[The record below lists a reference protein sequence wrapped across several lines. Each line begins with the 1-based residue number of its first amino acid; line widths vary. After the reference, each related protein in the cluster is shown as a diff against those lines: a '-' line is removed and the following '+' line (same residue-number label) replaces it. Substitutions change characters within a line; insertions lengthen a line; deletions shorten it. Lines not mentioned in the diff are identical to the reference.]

1 MSTSSSNPLVPPT
14 SDLSVQ
20 MLDKLSGAGW
30 QSFAGNPSG
39 FLQTVLTVFD
49 SALFSVLGVIAIY
62 SLVIGIAEASHDGVP
77 LGKRYG
83 KWMPF
88 RLIYACS
95 FLAPVAKGI
104 SLAQIVVLW
113 IVGAGI
119 GLADTIYDT
128 GMSFLV
134 KSGPAVVANAQ
145 TGTDLAKD
153 VLQSLVCEYWINQN
167 YYYLTSGTQTGLP
180 NPDGTIGASLPAS
193 SGSFVNMNTTS
204 GSYTVTNPS
213 ASGYGPTNYFGS
225 SPGGTSTQV
234 LTTGYSFD
242 GAPGTGLP
250 PGVCGSFTFAY
261 SDSLPAASS
270 VSTAQSAALQKMM
283 SALVPLAQAIVGNP
297 SSTSSGT
304 PSTGSPI
311 MPDPSPLYSAI
322 NAYQTA
328 VSSAAASAASAG
340 TSAKDLSQWLSDAQS
355 GGWTTLSSFYFAFAH
370 QNARLNSLISRK
382 WQYQGIAVDSVADP
396 NGNSVFS
403 LKNVL
408 SSTIS
413 FEKILDQSGNFVGN
427 PPSAA
432 QVATS
437 SGAVSTGSSGWS
449 KFMSI
454 LSSPA
459 VGIVTHFQ
467 SLMLQN
473 GDPILTIQSFGNSI
487 IDSAEL
493 MASGVGIML
502 AADGAADG
510 AVRGLSKIPVVGG
523 LVGAVAGSVTG
534 AFKSVAQLGVPFAL
548 MIILPILIFGAGL
561 AYLFP
566 AIPYVIFT
574 FGVLIWAWTILEALF
589 AVPVWGIL
597 HASPEGEG
605 FLPATVRQ
613 GYLKILALFIR
624 PSLLVIGFFG
634 IFGIVEV
641 LSTMILQGFSAMVSG
656 LTAGSL
662 TGIVGII
669 SMLFILN
676 IVLLGSIG
684 KLYKLALIDFPS
696 NVMGWVG
703 ESGSSIDHPGTNMD
717 SVRTPSVPR
726 GGGAKASEI
735 VGEAGVVKALTSS
748 PSQTKTAEIAGAGG
762 KGGGPGGGAS
772 TDTLSDPATSS
783 AAHGEVD
790 LSTKI
795 DNNNS
800 K

>member
-1 MSTSSSNPLVPPT
+1 MSAASANPLVPPT

-20 MLDKLSGAGW
+20 MLNKLFGSGW
-30 QSFAGNPSG
+30 QNFSGNPSG
-39 FLQTVLTVFD
+39 FLQKILTIFD

-62 SLVIGIAEASHDGVP
+62 ALIIGIAEASHDGVP
-77 LGKRYG
+77 LGKRYS

-88 RLIYACS
+88 RLIFACS
-95 FLAPVAKGI
+95 FLAPIAKGV
-104 SLAQIVVLW
+104 SVAQLVVLW
-113 IVGAGI
+113 IVGSGI
-119 GLADTIYDT
+119 GLADSVYNA

-134 KSGPAVVANAQ
+134 KSGPAVVSSAQ

-153 VLQSLVCEYWINQN
+153 ALQSMVCEYWVNQN
-167 YYYLTSGTQTGLP
+167 YYYLTQGNQTGLATSSTTP
-180 NPDGTIGASLPAS
+180 GPSLPAS

-213 ASGYGPTNYFGS
+213 PTGYGPANYYGS
-225 SPGGTSTQV
+225 TPGNTSTQV

-242 GAPGTGLP
+242 GASGTGLP
-250 PGVCGSFTFAY
+250 PGVCGSFTF
-261 SDSLPAASS
+261 SVSNSLPAASS
-270 VSTAQSAALQKMM
+270 ISKAQSAALQKMM

-297 SSTSSGT
+297 STASSGT
-304 PSTGSPI
+304 PASGAPT
-311 MPDPSPLYSAI
+311 MPDPTPLYTAI
-322 NAYQTA
+322 NEYQTA

-340 TSAKDLSQWLSDAQS
+340 TSAKDLSTWLSDAQS
-355 GGWTTLSSFYFAFAH
+355 GGWITAGSFYYAFAH

-396 NGNSVFS
+396 NGNSIFS

-408 SSTIS
+408 SSTIN

-427 PPSAA
+427 PPTAA

-459 VGIVTHFQ
+459 LGIVTHLE

-473 GDPILTIQSFGNSI
+473 GDPILTVQSFGNSV

-493 MASGVGIML
+493 MSAGVGVML

-510 AVRGLSKIPVVGG
+510 AVQGLSKIPVVGG
-523 LVGAVAGSVTG
+523 LVGGVAGSVTG
-534 AFKSVAQLGVPFAL
+534 AFKAVAKLGVPFAL

-561 AYLFP
+561 AFLFP
-566 AIPYVIFT
+566 AIPYIYFT
-574 FGVLIWAWTILEALF
+574 FGVVVWCWTILEALF

-597 HASPEGEG
+597 HAQPQGEG
-605 FLPATVRQ
+605 FLPASVRQ
-613 GYLKILALFIR
+613 GYLKILALFVR
-624 PSLLVIGFFG
+624 PSLLILGFFA
-634 IFGIVEV
+634 IFEVIEV
-641 LSTMILQGFSAMVSG
+641 LTTMILQGFSAMTSG

-669 SMLFILN
+669 SMLMILN
-676 IVLLGSIG
+676 IVLLESSRR
-684 KLYKLALIDFPS
+684 LYKLALVDLPTSI
-696 NVMGWVG
+696 MAWVG
-703 ESGSSIDHPGTNMD
+703 ESGGSFDHPGATIDN
-717 SVRTPSVPR
+717 VKTPSVPR
-726 GGGAKASEI
+726 PGGGGAKAAELA
-735 VGEAGVVKALTSS
+735 GEAGAVKALTS
-748 PSQTKTAEIAGAGG
+748 PQTKASEAAGEKG
-762 KGGGPGGGAS
+762 GGGPGGAGK
-772 TDTLSDPATSS
+772 TDISSDPATSS
-783 AAHGEVD
+783 AVHAD
-790 LSTKI
+790 SSTKI
-795 DNNNS
+795 DNSNQ